1 MPAHLSKNFQNSPSH
16 THFTRYAPHP
26 LPKTIESGVMPG
38 AYKNPL
44 NTEGK
49 VNSAVVAA
57 RKGLKKRPPE
67 KARRS
72 GPAPDKVASKVYMA
86 AAKAASPDKPI
97 TQMQR
102 LFVQLHVRGESV
114 QNALYKAGYNTAA
127 SYGYQLLQHPGIKA
141 LVEQERAKFR
151 EDTKLERI
159 HIIEMLREAYDMA
172 KLMSEPASMV
182 SAAREMGKLIGAYEP
197 KKVEINIATG
207 GQRAVQQ
214 LSDEELFRKIEEMKT
229 DALALT
235 HQAEDLEE
243 AEDALDRRN

>member
-1 MPAHLSKNFQNSPSH
+1 MPAHLPKNFQNFPSH
-16 THFTRYAPHP
+16 THFARYASHH
-26 LPKTIESGVMPG
+26 LPKIIESRAMVAPRK
-38 AYKNPL
+38 AVTAKHDNALNPA
-44 NTEGK
+44 NRIPSTR
-49 VNSAVVAA
+49 A
-57 RKGLKKRPPE
+57 KKRPPNKPTN
-67 KARRS
+67 KATAALTDPNKPVTQLQRQFVHF
-72 GPAPDKVASKVYMA
+72 VA
-86 AAKAASPDKPI
+86 
-97 TQMQR
+97 
-102 LFVQLHVRGESV
+102 RGESP
-114 QNALYKAGYNTAA
+114 QNALFKAGFGQGISP
-127 SYGYQLLQHPGIKA
+127 SYGYQLLAMPAIANLLKA
-141 LVEQERAKFR
+141 EQAKFR

-172 KLMSEPASMV
+172 KLMAEPASMV

-243 AEDALDRRN
+243 AGD

>member
-1 MPAHLSKNFQNSPSH
+1 MPAHLPKNFQNFPAH
-16 THFTRYAPHP
+16 THFTRYAPHH
-26 LPKTIESGVMPG
+26 LPKIIESGAMVAPRK
-38 AYKNPL
+38 AVTAKHDNALNPA
-44 NTEGK
+44 NRIPSTR
-49 VNSAVVAA
+49 V
-57 RKGLKKRPPE
+57 KKRPPT
-67 KARRS
+67 K
-72 GPAPDKVASKVYMA
+72 PMSKA
-86 AAKAASPDKPI
+86 AAAATSPDKPV
-97 TQMQR
+97 TQLQR
-102 LFVQLHVRGESV
+102 QFVHFVARGESV
-114 QNALYKAGYNTAA
+114 QNAMFKAGFGQGISP
-127 SYGYQLLQHPGIKA
+127 SYGYKLLAMPAVDAVLKA
-141 LVEQERAKFR
+141 EQAKFR

-235 HQAEDLEE
+235 HQADEAEE